1 MEAFLGLHAVP
12 VKNVSRGAVKVRCRV
27 TDRVASV
34 AHKIWNFFPGNEVKS
49 DRFQPSLQFASSLH
63 MLVEE
68 GEHLFRTSSE
78 VVVAVL
84 KVSGRI
90 IDPKQLLADAL

>member
-1 MEAFLGLHAVP
+1 
-12 VKNVSRGAVKVRCRV
+12 
-27 TDRVASV
+27 
-34 AHKIWNFFPGNEVKS
+34 
-49 DRFQPSLQFASSLH
+49 